1 MLKRRRERRMG
12 MSVKAMI
19 FCGKEILLLQ
29 KKDREGRHPWE
40 FPGGGV
46 QFGENMEMALRREV
60 KEETG
65 LDIQVISI
73 AGLWSYQRSSHQFLT
88 GAIFVAQAQTKEVQL
103 SNEHLDFAW
112 VRPEDMKRYPIH
124 SSLYRALRHLK
135 DYNGSKGHAA
145 VQAFL
150 EKWS

>member
-1 MLKRRRERRMG
+1 MFKRRRERRMG
-12 MSVKAMI
+12 MSVKGMI
-19 FCGKEILLLQ
+19 FCGEEILLLQ

-65 LDIQVISI
+65 LDIKVISL

-88 GAIFVAQAQTKEVQL
+88 GAIFIAQAEKKEVVL
-103 SNEHLDFAW
+103 SNEHLNFAW
-112 VRPEDMKRYPIH
+112 VRPEEMKRYPLH
-124 SSLYRALRHLK
+124 QSLYRSLQHLPDYDGVKGQEILRR
-135 DYNGSKGHAA
+135 
-145 VQAFL
+145 FM
-150 EKWS
+150 EKWA